1 MSDCY
6 HNFEKL
12 CSDIFA
18 LSSTIR
24 SAVVIDKTGKLVAGG
39 MRQGIKSMEEKED
52 SQKLYVEFALRSVMR
67 EEFDKEFGR
76 TIYSFSEREKIKLA
90 SFPLDDDHH
99 ILRVSIEKEESR
111 HNEIIDNIIKI
122 IGYNIRL
129 KITILYVHW
138 LLYFLRNISCF
149 ISSYIHYNSKTVLL

>member
-12 CSDIFA
+12 CNDIFA

-39 MRQGIKSMEEKED
+39 MRQGIKSMEDKED

-67 EEFDKEFGR
+67 QEFDKEFGR

-90 SFPLDDDHH
+90 SFPLDDHH
-99 ILRVSIEKEESR
+99 ILRVSIEKEES
-111 HNEIIDNIIKI
+111 HHSEIIDNIKKI
-122 IGYNIRL
+122 IGNNITT
-129 KITILYVHW
+129 KDQ
-138 LLYFLRNISCF
+138 
-149 ISSYIHYNSKTVLL
+149 K